1 MYSAEKYEILY
12 TQKEPKWQD
21 VARRDVSMQRTQVW
35 RCGDMLEIRSFP
47 IWSTKTQKA
56 AAEQAMREKRD
67 RSIIN
72 ARMREKQKRDRFRRI
87 LEANFSEKDLMITLT
102 YDYGQVDYAAV
113 DKAEMEREL
122 AKLPQDETEARKDV
136 QAYVRRL
143 RRWMQRNGRD
153 PAQLKYIYV
162 TETGK
167 EQRDGERLPWSVRFH
182 HHVILS
188 GVPREAAE
196 ELWTA
201 GFANSRRLQP
211 NEAGLAQLAAYLTK
225 QKRFSHS
232 WARSKNLITPQPEVS
247 DRAISRRRV
256 ARIAADVA
264 RDGRAILQQ
273 IYPGYAAAEEPQ
285 VRFSDFTTGVYIYA
299 RMRRLNAWNKGG
311 TSRCRSKTR

>member
-1 MYSAEKYEILY
+1 MYSSDKYEILY
-12 TQKEPKWQD
+12 YEKEPKWQD

-56 AAEQAMREKRD
+56 AAEQALREKKD
-67 RSIIN
+67 RALIN

-87 LEANFSEKDLMITLT
+87 LEANFTEQDMMITLT
-102 YDYGQVDYAAV
+102 YNYGQIDYASV

-122 AKLPQDETEARKDV
+122 AQLPQDETEARKDV

-153 PAQLKYIYV
+153 PAQLKYMYV

-167 EQRDGERLPWSVRFH
+167 EQRDGEQLPWSVRFH

-196 ELWTA
+196 ELWTY

-225 QKRFSHS
+225 QRRFSHS
-232 WARSKNLITPQPEVS
+232 WARSKNLITPQPDVS

-264 RDGRAILQQ
+264 RDGRTILQR
-273 IYPGYAAAEEPQ
+273 IYPGYVAAEMPQ
-285 VRFSDFTTGVYIYA
+285 VRFSEFTSGCYIYA
-299 RMRRLNAWNKGG
+299 RMRKIDAWSKGG
-311 TSRCRSKTR
+311 DGRCKSRIG